1 MNNYRVRLINEWA
14 ARGFKFFED
23 TVWTSSLQK
32 ADLPKIRGFL
42 TTSDFNNVHASI
54 LIPQN
59 DNTFRIKWV
68 RYYQASG
75 QCVSRGHPVP
85 IPAGS
90 NHLKLTFCYDS
101 AETRER
107 RRNQTVV
114 VANALRLVF
123 GVPVARELILV
134 SRFSEEEIEAG
145 ISSDV
150 GYASPFDT
158 QLLNMFE
165 SPPIDGAELIPF
177 PEEAA
182 ILLDKAFAQT
192 FPNERF
198 ILMWL
203 AFEAIMHSHPGK
215 AENGKKREKF
225 FREELKSDIVN
236 KEVFR
241 LFQVRNSAFKEGRF
255 SHPHFD
261 EECWSLYVALQLALM
276 KDCPQRYAFLSG
288 YENTLKQ
295 QARQRNEA
303 NSPAAPSSTIT

>member
-1 MNNYRVRLINEWA
+1 MNNFRIRLINEWGP
-14 ARGFKFFED
+14 RGFKFFEE
-23 TVWTSSLQK
+23 TIWSSSLQK
-32 ADLPKIRGFL
+32 ADSPKIRDFL
-42 TTSDFNNVHASI
+42 ATNDFNNVDTSI
-54 LIPQN
+54 LIPP
-59 DNTFRIKWV
+59 DNKTFRIRWV

-75 QCVSRGHPVP
+75 QCVSDGHPVP

-90 NHLKLTFCYDS
+90 NHLKLTFCYDC
-101 AETRER
+101 AETRQQ
-107 RRNQTVV
+107 RRNQAVV

-134 SRFSEEEIEAG
+134 SRFSEEEIETG

-158 QLLNMFE
+158 QSLNMFE
-165 SPPIDGAELIPF
+165 NPPIEGAELIPL

-203 AFEAIMHSHPGK
+203 AFEAIIHSHPGR
-215 AENGKKREKF
+215 AENGKKRKKF
-225 FREELKSDIVN
+225 FREELKSDLVSE
-236 KEVFR
+236 EVFR
-241 LFQVRNSAFKEGRF
+241 LFKLRNDAFKEGRF

-261 EECWSLYVALQLALM
+261 QECWSLYAALQLAIM
-276 KDCPQRYAFLSG
+276 KDCPQRSALLSG

-295 QARQRNEA
+295 RGTPKE
-303 NSPAAPSSTIT
+303 